1 VRPLRPPA
9 LIAACALAASGCGNE
24 RSKPTDIFTPLSPSG
39 TREVRFQAVG
49 MSFAAP
55 ANWELDRRSRP
66 AVFVLA
72 SGRAVV
78 SGWAYRRREPLP
90 RGGREL
96 DQASER
102 LVREARERDPGFALA
117 KRRTLR
123 VDGAPAIE
131 LVGEQSI
138 RSRRLVTRS
147 VHVFR
152 GRTEYVLEALAP
164 PKDFARV
171 DSGVMRPLLG
181 SLRLTRRT

>member
-24 RSKPTDIFTPLSPSG
+24 RSKPIDIFTPRSPTG
-39 TREVRFQAVG
+39 TKAARFAAVG
-49 MSFAAP
+49 MSFTAP
-55 ANWELDRRSRP
+55 ANWELDRRRRP
-66 AVFVLA
+66 AVFVLT
-72 SGRAVV
+72 SGRGAVA
-78 SGWAYRRREPLP
+78 GWVYRRREPLP
-90 RGGREL
+90 RGRREL

-102 LVREARERDPGFALA
+102 LVREAKDRDPRFALA

-138 RSRRLVTRS
+138 RRRRLGTRS

-152 GRTEYVLEALAP
+152 GRTEYVVEVLAP

-171 DSGVMRPLLG
+171 DSEVMRPLLD
-181 SLRLTRRT
+181 SLRLTPRA